1 MNELVGVGVMRC
13 WYAIPHY
20 VFGVMENA
28 LKYRYDSGSPMKY
41 CAFEIYEGTIAV
53 MSTVNMHM

>member
-1 MNELVGVGVMRC
+1 MRC

-20 VFGVMENA
+20 VFGMMENA

-53 MSTVNMHM
+53 ISIVNIHI